1 MAEIKLWGSFA
12 SIAYHGQ
19 SLLSSAG
26 GAPTPFQRSLRS
38 GTAVKGKQLK
48 LWLRKHISL
57 WIGSPLSQVDHFL
70 VTGGSKRWHN
80 WVNLMAVITYRL
92 YCFHPE
98 KTRVLKESEKILKG
112 SEVHCFNL
120 LFTKSLFLKETVAF
134 RLLNKKLKQ
143 LIDKSQSWLVD

>member
-1 MAEIKLWGSFA
+1 MAEIKPLRLIRINSVPRTITSKFRWRGPDPFPAITKKWHGGQGQAAKAVVKKAYITVDWITFVSSGSF
-12 SIAYHGQ
+12 SCH
-19 SLLSSAG
+19 
-26 GAPTPFQRSLRS
+26 R
-38 GTAVKGKQLK
+38 
-48 LWLRKHISL
+48 
-57 WIGSPLSQVDHFL
+57 WI
-70 VTGGSKRWHN
+70 KRWHN

-143 LIDKSQSWLVD
+143 LIDKSQS